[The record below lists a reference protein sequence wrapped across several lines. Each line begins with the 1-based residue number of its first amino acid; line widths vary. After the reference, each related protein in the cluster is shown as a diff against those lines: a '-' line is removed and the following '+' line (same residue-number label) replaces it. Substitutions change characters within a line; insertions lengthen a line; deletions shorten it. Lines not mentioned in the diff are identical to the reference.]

1 MYGLHGQ
8 GLFTMK
14 NVVVVNSVVYI
25 SIVLDIVLGWDL
37 LKLL

>member
-1 MYGLHGQ
+1 
-8 GLFTMK
+8 MK